1 MSDVRRLNL
10 EEAPT
15 RKVSLVSVDKYKLG
29 PQGLQVLTDTLPK
42 LMEYDYW
49 SPEYQAWEP
58 LVQTYLT
65 SGSNPELAGVW
76 LPRLSKKIS
85 RLGPPSGLFSEVF
98 GSVLYMNKV
107 QSTEAFVGYHWDKI
121 LQFVQNIP
129 KYIDNQKI
137 ITDYIFSKAN
147 YTELEAAMVAENHF
161 IEAIYLY
168 RHCMFDTNPTPAE
181 TCAQLSEQ
189 LNAWVQRYSAVFES
203 VASMIDNTSGVYAW
217 YTREVKDLI
226 CNAWLSSMD
235 LSYNR
240 SIITRQDVAQFPIWL
255 SEQLTAYLCKLPCVM
270 TVPVDKQYT
279 FDALEY
285 AFDPEANL
293 ADPQMIYAFCI
304 PRDYI
309 KNLFITLSEFYWM
322 VADGR
327 LVPYLISRVEAA
339 YSTGNQNVEKTPD
352 EYRKEL
358 LSRGFPAEG
367 L

>member
-10 EEAPT
+10 EEAPM
-15 RKVSLVSVDKYKLG
+15 RKVSLVSVDNYKLG
-29 PQGLQVLTDTLPK
+29 PQGLQVLKDTLPK
-42 LMEYDYW
+42 LMQCDYW

-65 SGSNPELAGVW
+65 SGSNPELAGEW
-76 LPRLSKKIS
+76 LPRMSTKIR
-85 RLGPPSGLFSEVF
+85 RLGPTDGLFS
-98 GSVLYMNKV
+98 SMYSNVLYMNKV
-107 QSTEAFVGYHWDKI
+107 PSTEAFVDCHWEKI
-121 LQFVQNIP
+121 LQFVQTIP

-147 YTELEAAMVAENHF
+147 YLELLAAMVADNHL

-168 RHCMFDTNPTPAE
+168 RHCMFESNPAPVEIIAP
-181 TCAQLSEQ
+181 LLEQ
-189 LNAWVQRYSAVFES
+189 INVWVQRYSAVFES
-203 VASMIDNTSGVYAW
+203 VASMIDNTSGVYSW
-217 YTREVKDLI
+217 YTREVKDLV
-226 CNAWLSSMD
+226 CNAWLSSTD

-240 SIITRQDVAQFPIWL
+240 SIITRQDTERLPIWL
-255 SEQLTAYLCKLPCVM
+255 SEQLTAYLRKLPCVM
-270 TVPVDKQYT
+270 TVPADKQYT

-285 AFDPEANL
+285 AFQPDANL

-309 KNLFITLSEFYWM
+309 KGLFITLSEFYWM
-322 VADGR
+322 VMEGR
-327 LVPYLISRVEAA
+327 FTPYLISRVEAA
-339 YSTGNQNVEKTPD
+339 YSSGNQSVEKTPD